1 MLLDTVNETV
11 PPLPIFMDALHL
23 PTNCLLVVPIVKE
36 LYPNVRLV
44 ERKLSKNDLPTVSV
58 TPLIVDEIADVNV
71 EAYIRLVE
79 NESVVGKITV
89 HEIVPL
95 LVRFVERFSEM
106 TL

>member
-1 MLLDTVNETV
+1 
-11 PPLPIFMDALHL
+11 MDAFHL

-36 LYPNVRLV
+36 LYPSVRLV

-58 TPLIVDEIADVNV
+58 TPLIVDEIAEVNV

-95 LVRFVERFSEM
+95 LVLFVERFSEM